1 MSDGVVTEYVEL
13 CEQIAAEALFA
24 EEVEQRLYDRLDQLW
39 YAEMS
44 AADREEAA
52 GRLVAKASAW
62 QKSGRAS
69 GKESS

>member
-1 MSDGVVTEYVEL
+1 MSDAAVAEYVDL

-24 EEVEQRLYDRLDQLW
+24 EEVEQRLYDRLDRLW

-44 AADREEAA
+44 VADREEAA
-52 GRLVAKASAW
+52 ARLVAKASAW
-62 QKSGRAS
+62 QKSGRGS